1 MRAEA
6 VTRRRCPG
14 PQTIHKQAF
23 PIRRKLGGN
32 TDLTQMH
39 RTVRWGQ
46 AGRSVGPAGLAW
58 GVFRFLA
65 KEKKHVCLT

>member
-14 PQTIHKQAF
+14 QQTIHKQAF

-39 RTVRWGQ
+39 LTVRWGQ
-46 AGRSVGPAGLAW
+46 ASRSPLPGSL
-58 GVFRFLA
+58 GVSFDF
-65 KEKKHVCLT
+65 

>member
-14 PQTIHKQAF
+14 QQTIHKQTF

-32 TDLTQMH
+32 ADLTQMH
-39 RTVRWGQ
+39 LTVRLGAGQ
-46 AGRSVGPAGLAW
+46 SVGPAGLAR

>member
-1 MRAEA
+1 MRADA

-32 TDLTQMH
+32 MDLTQMH
-39 RTVRWGQ
+39 RTVRQGQ
-46 AGRSVGPAGLAW
+46 ASRSALPGSAGES
-58 GVFRFLA
+58 FDF
-65 KEKKHVCLT
+65 

>member
-6 VTRRRCPG
+6 VNRRRCPG
-14 PQTIHKQAF
+14 QQTIHKQAF

-39 RTVRWGQ
+39 LTVRWGQ
-46 AGRSVGPAGLAW
+46 AGRSALPGSPGES
-58 GVFRFLA
+58 FDF
-65 KEKKHVCLT
+65 